1 MLEEWSIVLGLCSW
15 GHKVLSV
22 KVDVRVNCSE
32 PDLKDIVLVC
42 QAGGV
47 IVDVLREAV
56 CHLQRMLRGS
66 VEREV

>member
-1 MLEEWSIVLGLCSW
+1 MPR
-15 GHKVLSV
+15 V
-22 KVDVRVNCSE
+22 KVDVRVSCSE
-32 PDLKDIVLVC
+32 PDLRDIVLVC

-56 CHLQRMLRGS
+56 CHLQRMQRES